1 MLVENRTADLAYR
14 LTPAC
19 YVWHVVRSAARLT
32 ELQVQV
38 IVAEGLPVVQ
48 WFVLEK
54 QPGWRQ
60 I

>member
-1 MLVENRTADLAYR
+1 MLGENRTADLAYR
-14 LTPAC
+14 LIQAGC
-19 YVWHVVRSAARLT
+19 VWLAVSSAARLT

-48 WFVLEK
+48 SFVLGK
-54 QPGWRQ
+54 QAGWRQ

>member
-1 MLVENRTADLAYR
+1 MLVENRTAALAYR
-14 LTPAC
+14 LTPPC
-19 YVWHVVRSAARLT
+19 CVWHVVRSAARLT

-60 I
+60 T